1 MKHLFF
7 YLACAALSLHALAQ
21 TPDYHLKESWAF
33 LSENTVDCPAGM
45 LMPEGYREPLKSQ
58 VSTPPDVF
66 YIYPTFYKDLP
77 VKSWN
82 ADLSN
87 EIVRKDV
94 RELALPHQASVF
106 CGVSRL
112 FVPYYRQMHIE
123 GYRNAHLPEVGQAY
137 DTAYSDVLR
146 AFETYLQR
154 YYRGGDIVVAGHS
167 QGTNHAE
174 RLIKERI
181 LPDSSLRDKLVLA
194 YLIGMPVKENFENFP
209 LCREPGETHCFL
221 SWRSY
226 GKDFVPPIHGDSIAV
241 INPLTFSSSQ
251 ERNDPEIHRGVLMP
265 KHKFRFPGSVI
276 VNTMDG
282 YLRVEQLK
290 IPLGKRFQWED
301 YHKADYN
308 LYWGNI
314 RQNFAYRIN
323 LHHERV
329 EKGMAD

>member
-21 TPDYHLKESWAF
+21 TPDYQRAESWAYISDPG
-33 LSENTVDCPAGM
+33 LACPEGII
-45 LMPEGYREPLKSQ
+45 MPEGYREPLKSNI
-58 VSTPPDVF
+58 SSPPDVF
-66 YIYPTFYKDLP
+66 FVYPTFYKELP
-77 VKSWN
+77 FKSWN
-82 ADLSN
+82 ASLVDEN
-87 EIVRKDV
+87 VQKNV
-94 RELALPHQASVF
+94 KELAIAHQASVF
-106 CGVSRL
+106 CGLSRL
-112 FVPYYRQMHIE
+112 FVPYYRQMHME
-123 GYRNAHLPEVGQAY
+123 GYWNAHLPEVRQAY

-146 AFETYLQR
+146 AFEAYLER
-154 YYRGGDIVVAGHS
+154 YYQGGDIVLAGHS

-181 LPDSSLRDKLVLA
+181 LPDSFLREKLVLA

-241 INPLTFSSSQ
+241 INPLTFSSIQ
-251 ERNDPEIHRGVLMP
+251 ARNEPEMHRGVLMP
-265 KHKFRFPGSVI
+265 KHKFRFPGSVV

-282 YLRVEQLK
+282 YLRVEQLD

-301 YHKADYN
+301 YHRADYN

-314 RQNFAYRIN
+314 RQNFVYRIN
-323 LHHERV
+323 LHHEQV
-329 EKGMAD
+329 EKGKSE